1 MMIAIYIGSDKLDLF
16 ADENIEVVSS
26 ISDSSDITKNI
37 TDYSKS
43 FTVPA
48 SDRNNAIFKHYYNAD
63 VDNTFDS
70 RLKVDGKIE
79 LDGLPYKIGKFR
91 LEKVIVKKGKASS
104 YSLNF
109 FGQLISFK
117 DVVKDD
123 ELSSLD
129 FTALNH
135 LYSSNNVIAG
145 LQNGLFDKKIIYTML
160 SQRRYYYNSDPTDVT
175 NTDTTANIATVG
187 AMWNDLKPSIKLIEI
202 IKAIETKYDLV
213 FSRDFFGREEFD
225 KLYMWLNNS
234 IIGAY
239 QSKQLINFN
248 SGSGSLGFNLGT
260 DTWINTTYRTSSTVL
275 KIFRWQIAI
284 TPASGFEDVPY
295 KIVVENNG
303 IVINEF
309 EVEGG
314 TFQSGNVWVNE
325 NADGSPLD
333 FSYQFFVSTNDTFS
347 YTSELIMQQ
356 FLQSGTTPIITSAS
370 ATASVNTILYT
381 FKPSQNMP
389 KIKIIDFMR
398 ALFQMFKLVVIQK
411 NSTDIYVNTLVDY
424 YSQGRL
430 IDITSFVD
438 FESYD
443 VNRGDILN
451 EINFNFEPPTTLLN
465 MQFKL
470 NTGIAYG
477 DEVTKLADENGQLL
491 DGQKFEVKLPF
502 EQIVYERLTDSNDG
516 ILTNIMY
523 GLSTDRELKPVNPK
537 PHVFYNNVVTMLGG
551 KNLKIINTLGSIQ
564 TLSGN
569 VNTASH
575 TLNFFQPQFSTTF
588 SEEFNEWDGSL
599 ISNNL
604 YTNYYKD
611 YIESLFNI
619 KRRNFKFKSFL
630 PLNILTSLSLN
641 DVLKIKENYYRID
654 NFSLNLLTT
663 EGTLNLINSFDNT
676 INPFSAGQTIIFSD
690 ARQTTQTA
698 YVKGND
704 SFTVTINDEGFG
716 TGWISSI
723 INDRLITFE
732 LEINTT
738 GFDRSVTIE
747 IDNGIKIITLI
758 LVQNFGVVTFDNV
771 DITFDN
777 ILITWDNG

>member
-91 LEKVIVKKGKASS
+91 LDKVIVKKSKASS

-109 FGQLISFK
+109 FGQLVSFK

-225 KLYMWLNNS
+225 RIYMWLNNS

-248 SGSGSLGFNLGT
+248 SGGGLGFDLPT
-260 DTWINTTYRTSSTVL
+260 DTWVNFANNNPISPLNQQ
-275 KIFRWQIAI
+275 FRWQIAI

-314 TFQSGNVWVNE
+314 AFQSGNAWVRNG
-325 NADGSPLD
+325 A

-347 YTSELIMQQ
+347 YTSELIMQRLYRAPGAT
-356 FLQSGTTPIITSAS
+356 FSTVTSAS
-370 ATASVNTILYT
+370 VVASVNTILYT

-398 ALFQMFKLVVIQK
+398 ALFQMFKLLVIQK

-654 NFSLNLLTT
+654 NFTLNLLTT

>member
-1 MMIAIYIGSDKLDLF
+1 
-16 ADENIEVVSS
+16 
-26 ISDSSDITKNI
+26 
-37 TDYSKS
+37 
-43 FTVPA
+43 
-48 SDRNNAIFKHYYNAD
+48 
-63 VDNTFDS
+63 
-70 RLKVDGKIE
+70 
-79 LDGLPYKIGKFR
+79 
-91 LEKVIVKKGKASS
+91 
-104 YSLNF
+104 
-109 FGQLISFK
+109 
-117 DVVKDD
+117 
-123 ELSSLD
+123 
-129 FTALNH
+129 
-135 LYSSNNVIAG
+135 
-145 LQNGLFDKKIIYTML
+145 
-160 SQRRYYYNSDPTDVT
+160 
-175 NTDTTANIATVG
+175 
-187 AMWNDLKPSIKLIEI
+187 
-202 IKAIETKYDLV
+202 
-213 FSRDFFGREEFD
+213 
-225 KLYMWLNNS
+225 
-234 IIGAY
+234 
-239 QSKQLINFN
+239 
-248 SGSGSLGFNLGT
+248 
-260 DTWINTTYRTSSTVL
+260 
-275 KIFRWQIAI
+275 
-284 TPASGFEDVPY
+284 
-295 KIVVENNG
+295 
-303 IVINEF
+303 
-309 EVEGG
+309 
-314 TFQSGNVWVNE
+314 
-325 NADGSPLD
+325 
-333 FSYQFFVSTNDTFS
+333 
-347 YTSELIMQQ
+347 
-356 FLQSGTTPIITSAS
+356 
-370 ATASVNTILYT
+370 
-381 FKPSQNMP
+381 MP

-398 ALFQMFKLVVIQK
+398 ALFQMFKLLVIQK
-411 NSTDIYVNTLVDY
+411 NSTNIYVNTLVDY

-477 DEVTKLADENGQLL
+477 DEVTKLADENGKLL

-654 NFSLNLLTT
+654 NFTLNLLTT

-716 TGWISSI
+716 TGWISST